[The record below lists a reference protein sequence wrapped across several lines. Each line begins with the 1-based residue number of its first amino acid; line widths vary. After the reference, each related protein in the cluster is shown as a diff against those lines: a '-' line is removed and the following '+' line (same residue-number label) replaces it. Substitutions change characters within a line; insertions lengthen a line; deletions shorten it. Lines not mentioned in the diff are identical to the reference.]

1 MGISIRLFWIWC
13 ANRGWHQEAQ
23 VCRVIV
29 PVRSTVAAKTAKM
42 CTASA
47 NCNKTATMI
56 PDRSMKDNNSGDTKL
71 KGIQ

>member
-29 PVRSTVAAKTAKM
+29 PVRSTVAAKTAKL
-42 CTASA
+42 CSTST
-47 NCNKTATMI
+47 NCIRTATMI
-56 PDRSMKDNNSGDTKL
+56 PVRSMKL
-71 KGIQ
+71 

>member
-1 MGISIRLFWIWC
+1 
-13 ANRGWHQEAQ
+13 
-23 VCRVIV
+23 VIV
-29 PVRSTVAAKTAKM
+29 PFRSTVAAKTAKM